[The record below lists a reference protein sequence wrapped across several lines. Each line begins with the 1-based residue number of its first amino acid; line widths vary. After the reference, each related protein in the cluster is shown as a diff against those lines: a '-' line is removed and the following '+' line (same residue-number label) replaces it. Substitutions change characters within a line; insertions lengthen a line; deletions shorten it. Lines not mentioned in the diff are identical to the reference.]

1 MVHALHETHR
11 VLKTDGLL
19 LDLRPGPVHRRVG
32 IEVDG
37 QYEQLAIM
45 GEKLDD
51 DHAANRAVAE
61 VIQKRLFKA
70 VSRTQFNCNRRML
83 LKDFKGWLSDFVD
96 DRAAPQERLIQ
107 TVTRADEAKGKAKR
121 IVVKGPLVLKV
132 LMKVEAEQSQPRHIQ
147 ST

>member
-11 VLKTDGLL
+11 VLKPDGLL
-19 LDLRPGPVHRRVG
+19 LDLRPGPVHRRIG
-32 IEVDG
+32 LETDG

-61 VIQKRLFKA
+61 MIRAGLFKSI
-70 VSRTQFNCNRRML
+70 SRTQFNCNRTMA
-83 LKDFKGWLSDFVD
+83 LKDFEDWLATFAH
-96 DRAAPQERLIQ
+96 DRAAPQERLIR
-107 TVTRADEAKGKAKR
+107 TVTQAYKSEGKGKK

-132 LMKVEAEQSQPRHIQ
+132 LRKVKAE
-147 ST
+147 